1 MVRRSR
7 KSREEWKIYKNV
19 FDSFTE
25 RNLHKLAG
33 QGHFDE
39 LEFPIALGKEA
50 NVFAARKKTGELIA
64 VKIYRL
70 ENCNFNTMYYYI
82 NSDPRFQGLENNKR
96 KIIFS
101 WVQREYRNLLIAR
114 EKVFVPTPIAFKD
127 NVLLMEF
134 IGNNNDA
141 SPKLKDALPE
151 SPEEFFNKT
160 ISSVKGLIDA
170 GIIHADLSDF
180 NILNHE
186 EEPVFI
192 DLSQGTVLDA
202 YNAKELLERDLKNLL
217 SAFRKSL
224 DIDQEKIMGELLDY
238 YDKALHRQG
247 LKKQRVY

>member
-39 LEFPIALGKEA
+39 LESPIALGKEA
-50 NVFAARKKTGELIA
+50 NVFAARKKSGELVA
-64 VKIYRL
+64 VKIYRV

-82 NSDPRFQGLENNKR
+82 KSDPRFEGLENNKR

-114 EKVFVPTPIAFKD
+114 EKARVPRPIAFKD
-127 NVLLMEF
+127 NILVMEF
-134 IGNNNDA
+134 IGKDNNPA
-141 SPKLKDALPE
+141 LKLKDSPPE
-151 SPEEFFNKT
+151 DPKDFFEKT
-160 ISSVKGLIDA
+160 VRGVKGMLDA
-170 GIIHADLSDF
+170 GIVHADLSDF

-192 DLSQGTVLDA
+192 DLSQGTVLNT
-202 YNAKELLERDLKNLL
+202 YNTQELLERDVKNLV
-217 SAFRKSL
+217 SAFRKTLSL
-224 DIDQEKIMGELLDY
+224 DKDKVTEEIISHYK
-238 YDKALHRQG
+238 KALAGQG
-247 LKKQRVY
+247 LKKQ